1 MNYRLCG
8 LVTIVHIWNNHANV
22 LSLPDTVERVD
33 SLYLVSGT
41 LIATTVFKYYE
52 LHYLLLRVDDIFAA
66 SSMKFR
72 WLAQSIQLTTDTFMP
87 REIENLSSWFGMI
100 HGFLHFSHDPN
111 DLGFFNCFNITFI
124 ILDHLIL
131 CSDFFEFTFT
141 KEK

>member
-22 LSLPDTVERVD
+22 LSLPDIVERVD

-41 LIATTVFKYYE
+41 LIATTVFKYYK

-66 SSMKFR
+66 SSMQFR

-87 REIENLSSWFGMI
+87 REIENLSTWFSMI
-100 HGFLHFSHDPN
+100 HGFLHFSPDPN
-111 DLGFFNCFNITFI
+111 DLGFFNCFKITFI

-131 CSDFFEFTFT
+131 CSDSFESTFT